1 MTSQISKQIFVKM
14 HTSHVYNRSTVELP
28 VSKTRIKHIVTIILT
43 SRVCFINA
51 IVRCSFELKPCRLS
65 GVFSRCDLT
74 TSCQISKSFVMM
86 WCSGYSIRKC
96 LVPRTERVLLYFN
109 LSQIANTPR
118 WWKSSVSRIG
128 RIQNGAW
135 EKWYQKFWSDKII
148 KLKHLSSFPEV
159 FFSRDYVT
167 TNILNV
173 KCLTKKIF
181 IRNS

>member
-1 MTSQISKQIFVKM
+1 MVTIVQQSTDSVWLAENLTEKSKFCITSNWSDSTYVRKTSQISKQIFVKM
-14 HTSHVYNRSTVELP
+14 HTTHVYNRSTVELP

-96 LVPRTERVLLYFN
+96 FVPRTERVLLYFN

-118 WWKSSVSRIG
+118 WWKLGQMWR
-128 RIQNGAW
+128 
-135 EKWYQKFWSDKII
+135 
-148 KLKHLSSFPEV
+148 
-159 FFSRDYVT
+159 
-167 TNILNV
+167 
-173 KCLTKKIF
+173 
-181 IRNS
+181 